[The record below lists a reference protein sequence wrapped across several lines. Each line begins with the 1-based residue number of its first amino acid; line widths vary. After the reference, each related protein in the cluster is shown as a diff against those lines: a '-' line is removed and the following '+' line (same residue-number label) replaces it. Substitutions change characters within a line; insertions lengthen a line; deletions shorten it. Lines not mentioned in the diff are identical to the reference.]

1 MVDTS
6 LVTLVTVNLV
16 PTAFLLL
23 EEKPWQRD
31 TLLPPLEGYAFIRV
45 CMRVCLDDNFKNI
58 KRIYTKICG
67 TKIGIAQGPMK

>member
-31 TLLPPLEGYAFIRV
+31 TLLPPLEGYVFIRV
-45 CMRVCLDDNFKNI
+45 
-58 KRIYTKICG
+58 YTCVSVWTIALKISNVLIRKLVG
-67 TKIGIAQGPMK
+67 LK